1 MMTEKEIIS
10 AALIMPTESRIAIID
25 HLVASL
31 TETEKDE
38 TETLWAKEAEDRIS
52 AYDRGEINSAP
63 GDQVLRN
70 IMSED
75 S

>member
-10 AALIMPTESRIAIID
+10 AALIMSAESRIAIID
-25 HLVASL
+25 HLIASL

-38 TETLWAKEAEDRIS
+38 TEALWAKEAEDRIS
-52 AYDRGEINSAP
+52 AYDRGEISSAP
-63 GDQVLRN
+63 GDRVLRN